1 MLKFFFKAA
10 ALGFIGNLAYKTFF
24 SDDKVSYSTKD
35 AANLLN
41 ISEYTVRK
49 KIRDGE
55 IKANLTSSKT
65 GYRIEKEELENYAAK
80 TGNKV
85 IVDNSPEIQ
94 QENFSNTINEI
105 EKFIEKNPNV
115 TINLDVVQNFIDGK
129 KLDLKGLK
137 LRLEML
143 QLDYN
148 SSDESIDFKRKKLA
162 LEIAIN
168 DLESEIKAA
177 EIWKNSFHQ

>member
-1 MLKFFFKAA
+1 M
-10 ALGFIGNLAYKTFF
+10 AYETLFN
-24 SDDKVSYSTKD
+24 DDKESYSTKD

-55 IKANLTSSKT
+55 LKATLSSSKT
-65 GYRIEKEELENYAAK
+65 GYRIDKEELQNYAVK
-80 TGNKV
+80 TGNKIHND
-85 IVDNSPEIQ
+85 IVSEMQ
-94 QENFSNTINEI
+94 QENFTNTINEF
-105 EKFIEKNPNV
+105 EKFIEKNSNLS
-115 TINLDVVQNFIDGK
+115 INLEVVQNFIEGK
-129 KLDLKGLK
+129 KLDLKGLT

-148 SSDESIDFKRKKLA
+148 SSEESIDFKRKRLA

-177 EIWKNSFHQ
+177 EIWKNSLEKSQ